1 MKKMNLKWFK
11 TAFFWPSQRYK
22 PQLFPTVSIPV
33 ENTGESL
40 CPHFRR
46 YDAEFTTSRATKRSA
61 QPQIQAYKKENQ
73 PRFSLYKK
81 ELFSYPT
88 PRNPLEPPWSLFML
102 GWLQKPWLFVV
113 NRNHHPLNGI
123 SFLQLC
129 TTPNYSALEKGT
141 KIIEAHLETPQ
152 TLARQKLSREGKI
165 EIQ

>member
-1 MKKMNLKWFK
+1 M
-11 TAFFWPSQRYK
+11 
-22 PQLFPTVSIPV
+22 
-33 ENTGESL
+33 

-88 PRNPLEPPWSLFML
+88 PWNPLEPPWSLFML

-113 NRNHHPLNGI
+113 NRNHPLSMAYPFCSCARRQNVECSHPMD
-123 SFLQLC
+123 
-129 TTPNYSALEKGT
+129 
-141 KIIEAHLETPQ
+141 
-152 TLARQKLSREGKI
+152 LSHDILLWRYLGYI
-165 EIQ
+165 EINWGQTMANCDR